1 MTKGPTINAGQEYQ
15 CLTSG
20 DAHTSNKAYLVSKGH
35 VWYWCYAEKCAG
47 KKWKVDLG
55 QFPVSFTE
63 LSGIPVYSA
72 YAEQVTRMLSRELVL
87 QGLPRDVVDVL
98 PVLSDTV
105 ATVACGD
112 VTCNQRIHIG
122 VVFQEWYERSDVV
135 MDTTLFPDIDETVE
149 EARVSQATDC
159 WERFQEPTSSS
170 HGKSLADLSVHPNTQ
185 DGRECVRSAE
195 KYRHSFDRLPQ
206 SGAPYAQN
214 VARCQV
220 RSFHFYTQGHTS
232 GARVKRNTRQKNKPV
247 LPCLKICVYTLLV
260 PDDDPSLAHHSLA
273 WYHYKTGTNSKW

>member
-1 MTKGPTINAGQEYQ
+1 M
-15 CLTSG
+15 
-20 DAHTSNKAYLVSKGH
+20 
-35 VWYWCYAEKCAG
+35 
-47 KKWKVDLG
+47 DLG

-159 WERFQEPTSSS
+159 
-170 HGKSLADLSVHPNTQ
+170 
-185 DGRECVRSAE
+185 
-195 KYRHSFDRLPQ
+195 
-206 SGAPYAQN
+206 
-214 VARCQV
+214 
-220 RSFHFYTQGHTS
+220 
-232 GARVKRNTRQKNKPV
+232 
-247 LPCLKICVYTLLV
+247 
-260 PDDDPSLAHHSLA
+260 
-273 WYHYKTGTNSKW
+273 